1 MVDRIDLGRDL
12 GHIPKDGPE
21 PVYTVS
27 IHCGNIHAVFCAC
40 GPHGKNRYD
49 LPPAWECAG
58 QVNAVVIAVLQLRQ
72 SRANLFAD
80 LCNSSIER
88 DRIGRRLVGEENAER
103 RRHERRNEDDPAK
116 EHERS
121 HGAACC
127 EKERG
132 QSLCACCRHSR
143 TAPQPVKNF
152 RTGSLNQCCCA
163 LLPFALHLPPVCC
176 WRGRRSRSGRKARS
190 PRPPCTRR

>member
-1 MVDRIDLGRDL
+1 MADRLDLGCDL
-12 GHIPKDGPE
+12 GHIPKDRLE
-21 PVYTVS
+21 PVYTIS
-27 IHCGNIHAVFCAC
+27 IHCGNIHAVFCAR
-40 GPHGKNRYD
+40 GPRGKNCYD
-49 LPPAWECAG
+49 LSPVGEDAG

-152 RTGSLNQCCCA
+152 CTGSLNQCCCA
-163 LLPFALHLPPVCC
+163 LLPFALHGKTAATLGRCC
-176 WRGRRSRSGRKARS
+176 LSAALR
-190 PRPPCTRR
+190 

>member
-21 PVYTVS
+21 PVYTIS
-27 IHCGNIHAVFCAC
+27 IHCSNIYSVFCAC

-58 QVNAVVIAVLQLRQ
+58 QVNAVIIAILQLRQ

-80 LCNSSIER
+80 LCNSGVER
-88 DRIGRRLVGEENAER
+88 DRIGRRFVGKENAER
-103 RRHERRNEDDPAK
+103 RCHERRNEDDPAK

-163 LLPFALHLPPVCC
+163 LLPFALHGKTAATLGRCC
-176 WRGRRSRSGRKARS
+176 LSAALR
-190 PRPPCTRR
+190 